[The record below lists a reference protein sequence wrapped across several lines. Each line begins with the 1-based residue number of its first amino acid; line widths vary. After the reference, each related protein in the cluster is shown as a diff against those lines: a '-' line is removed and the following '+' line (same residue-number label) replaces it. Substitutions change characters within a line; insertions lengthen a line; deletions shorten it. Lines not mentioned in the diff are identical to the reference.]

1 MSQGKFILL
10 LLLAGSLGIW
20 GCAQGAGN
28 GANGE
33 RIRALESK
41 TARLEEDFKASVAAR
56 DQLRKKVASLDE
68 ERIQLS
74 QQVEQLQLVV
84 KERDSLKQQLA
95 VRTSER
101 DTGATPTG
109 CQLRLRTSVGR
120 SRTAET
126 MINLQSREKGCPGGV
141 EPTASTFTESHAKP
155 LHHEHH
161 VCPTGSRTR
170 ISGMPFRRL
179 PIGRQAHSHVR
190 GPSGI

>member
-10 LLLAGSLGIW
+10 LLVAGSLGIW

-28 GANGE
+28 GANAE

-101 DTGATPTG
+101 DTVQNQFNSLCKGLKTLLGQAESQPSAGGPPLT
-109 CQLRLRTSVGR
+109 C
-120 SRTAET
+120 TA
-126 MINLQSREKGCPGGV
+126 QPQ
-141 EPTASTFTESHAKP
+141 TAGKS
-155 LHHEHH
+155 
-161 VCPTGSRTR
+161 
-170 ISGMPFRRL
+170 
-179 PIGRQAHSHVR
+179 
-190 GPSGI
+190 